1 MIFFS
6 EKLNI
11 RFETV
16 DLGERGNHFDQ
27 CQWRDLK
34 DFFSGGVIL
43 PSFRV

>member
-27 CQWRDLK
+27 CQWRLNM
-34 DFFSGGVIL
+34 FFFTGGVIL
-43 PSFRV
+43 P